1 MAPDVLSGPCRLESG
16 LIFELVDARD
26 RQKDVAVSCRYI
38 EVSRNGAERLRR
50 PSHIRGLVVSISD
63 SEWVTRSRRALGLPA
78 CTRRTNLNRQ
88 RRLCF
93 GTVDT
98 GMDLDTGEVF
108 LGKLGNVNI
117 PKKVGLVFV
126 LFVDNA
132 ELLPDDSSG
141 SRG

>member
-1 MAPDVLSGPCRLESG
+1 
-16 LIFELVDARD
+16 
-26 RQKDVAVSCRYI
+26 
-38 EVSRNGAERLRR
+38 
-50 PSHIRGLVVSISD
+50 
-63 SEWVTRSRRALGLPA
+63 
-78 CTRRTNLNRQ
+78 
-88 RRLCF
+88 
-93 GTVDT
+93 
-98 GMDLDTGEVF
+98 MDLDTGEVF